1 MNIQP
6 HFKENLLVNANTVSN
21 KPINCLKLK
30 MQKLDDMQG
39 QGEQLLWNQRNDFA
53 GASSSF
59 SILETVDLLALSHPT
74 VFGV

>member
-39 QGEQLLWNQRNDFA
+39 QGEQLL
-53 GASSSF
+53 
-59 SILETVDLLALSHPT
+59 
-74 VFGV
+74 